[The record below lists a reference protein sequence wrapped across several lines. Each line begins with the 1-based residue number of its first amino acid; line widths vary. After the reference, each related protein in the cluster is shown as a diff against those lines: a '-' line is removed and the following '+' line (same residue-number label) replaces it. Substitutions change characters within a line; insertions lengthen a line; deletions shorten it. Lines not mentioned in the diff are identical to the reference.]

1 MTEQTPDRAEAGF
14 SDDPPFTVWI
24 GPRRTNCEHL
34 PAAMREVMAAEHGSE
49 EFRAYDAE
57 ICGMPE
63 DVPNGWF
70 HFAIYGGLGKA
81 CCMYTQRT
89 TISNLHPHFVELA
102 IGPLW
107 LATDSAD
114 EAAEQFYKILK
125 DAGRLS

>member
-1 MTEQTPDRAEAGF
+1 MSEQTPDQTEAGF
-14 SDDPPFTVWI
+14 LDDPCFTVWI
-24 GPRRTNCEHL
+24 GPRRTSTEHL
-34 PAAMREVMAAEHGSE
+34 PAAMREVMAAEHASE
-49 EFRAYDAE
+49 EFRAYVAE
-57 ICGMPE
+57 ICDMPE
-63 DVPNGWF
+63 DVPTGWF

-81 CCMYTQRT
+81 CCMYTHRT

-114 EAAEQFYKILK
+114 EAAERFYEILK